1 MVFPVVGGTQDTGY
15 TIDNSLRFNDDDSP
29 ILQRTASGGN
39 RRTFTWSSWIK
50 RANLFS
56 SASKQLFTASDGTT
70 QESIMFTNDSFR
82 YIVYNGSSNITQV
95 RTNALLRDPSA
106 WYHLVVKVDY
116 TQSTASN
123 RVKLYINGT
132 EQTSLAES
140 TYANQ
145 NTDTYYN
152 QSGNTVRINNDARSG
167 VSEFFDGYYA
177 DMYFVDGTAVSP
189 TEFGETN
196 DNGVW
201 IPKKY
206 DGSYGTNGFK
216 LEFKQ
221 SGTGTNS
228 SGMGADTSGNT
239 NHFAVTNLTATDVTV
254 DTPTNNW
261 CTLNPLDNNE
271 VPNGGNHVY
280 AEGNT
285 KFTATAGNN
294 DTSVQGTNCTM
305 AVANGKW
312 YWEAEID
319 VVGPNY
325 PGAGILAAESH
336 KLSSIQNG
344 YAWNAAVSAYGY
356 QYLAD
361 GQIGNN
367 DNSTSSGWSA
377 WNTAGKILMFAL
389 DMDNNKIYYGQNGTW
404 DNSGDPTSGSTGTG
418 AQSVNSSYSYL
429 PHFHLRAYD
438 GSASPGVFLVN
449 FGNPPF
455 AISSG
460 NSDANGY
467 GNFEYAVPS
476 GYYALCTK
484 NLAEYG

>member
-1 MVFPVVGGTQDTGY
+1 MVFPIAGGTQDTGY
-15 TIDNSLRFNDDDSP
+15 EISNSLRFNDDDSS

-50 RANLFS
+50 RGNLFS
-56 SASKQLFTASDGTT
+56 SASKQLFTAGDGTT

-152 QSGNTVRINNDARSG
+152 QSGNTVRINNDPRSG

-177 DMYFVDGTAVSP
+177 DMHFLDGVAYDSTY
-189 TEFGETN
+189 FGETN

-206 DGSYGTNGFK
+206 TGGNYGTNGFY
-216 LEFKQ
+216 LQFKE
-221 SGTGTNS
+221 TGTSANS
-228 SGMGADTSGNT
+228 SGMGADTSGND
-239 NHFAVTNLTATDVTV
+239 NHFTPTNLASTDVTA
-254 DTPTNNW
+254 DTPTNNFA
-261 CTLNPLDNNE
+261 TLNSLYNFYVQPTLS
-271 VPNGGNHVY
+271 
-280 AEGNT
+280 EGNC
-285 KFTATAGNN
+285 KVSHSSAWAGAKAN
-294 DTSVQGTNCTM
+294 M
-305 AVANGKW
+305 AVSKGKW
-312 YWEAEID
+312 YWEI
-319 VVGPNY
+319 
-325 PGAGILAAESH
+325 
-336 KLSSIQNG
+336 KLSGSSMGDHHHGVQEINVDENAQNPQNLTG
-344 YAWNAAVSAYGY
+344 TTVFFNDDGGEIKVDSTATTSDYGTLGANDILGVALNMDGGSY
-356 QYLAD
+356 
-361 GQIGNN
+361 GQITFYDNGSAIVSNAN
-367 DNSTSSGWSA
+367 LSSSSDYVAPFGSIGNSTA
-377 WNTAGKILMFAL
+377 E
-389 DMDNNKIYYGQNGTW
+389 Y
-404 DNSGDPTSGSTGTG
+404 
-418 AQSVNSSYSYL
+418 
-429 PHFHLRAYD
+429 
-438 GSASPGVFLVN
+438 N
-449 FGNPPF
+449 FGNPSF
-455 AISSG
+455 SISSG
-460 NSDANGY
+460 NADANGY
-467 GNFEYAVPS
+467 GNFEYSVPS